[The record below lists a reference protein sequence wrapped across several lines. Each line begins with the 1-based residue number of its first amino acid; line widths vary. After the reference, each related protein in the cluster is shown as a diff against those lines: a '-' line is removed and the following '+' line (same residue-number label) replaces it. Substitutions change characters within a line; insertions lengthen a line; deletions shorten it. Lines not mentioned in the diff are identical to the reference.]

1 MSNRL
6 KTNLAWLTD
15 RLVEN
20 AADVVRYERAGDSV
34 LCRAIYGEKML
45 RIDDGMGGVRIEW
58 SDLDFVI
65 KTTQLVLGGTATAV
79 DDDGVPT
86 AIEGGERIEPRRGDR
101 IFVEGAYGESR
112 VYEVFPLDSA
122 GDSTH
127 RLIHLG
133 DAWRIHTKFRELEP
147 DC

>member
-1 MSNRL
+1 MNRL
-6 KTNLAWLTD
+6 KQNLAWLTD
-15 RLVEN
+15 RLTEN

-34 LCRAIYGEKML
+34 LCRAVYGEKML
-45 RIDDGMGGVRIEW
+45 RIDDGAGGVRMEW
-58 SDLDFVI
+58 SDLDFCIPVS
-65 KTTQLVLGGTATAV
+65 QLVLGGTATAV

-86 AIEGGERIEPRRGDR
+86 AIVGGERITPRRGDR
-101 IFVEGAYGESR
+101 IFVEGAYGETR
-112 VYEVFPLDSA
+112 VYRVMPLDSM

-133 DAWRIHTKFRELEP
+133 DAWRIHTKWVEEER